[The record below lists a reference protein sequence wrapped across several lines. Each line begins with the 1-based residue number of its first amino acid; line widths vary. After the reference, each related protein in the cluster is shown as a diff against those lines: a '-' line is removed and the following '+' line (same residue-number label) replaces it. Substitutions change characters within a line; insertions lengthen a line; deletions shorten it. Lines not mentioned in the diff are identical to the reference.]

1 VTGTDVTTTDD
12 EVPGDDSH
20 GCEIPSDEIPG
31 DEIDEVREPSRNI
44 RMVATAIV
52 IIPFVTAV
60 LRAVRSDW
68 FPVGD
73 NALLFIRT
81 RDVWTEDHPFLGSW
95 TSASLSVGENM
106 NNPGALYDWL
116 VAPFAHLLAPGPAAA
131 IGVALI
137 NIVMVCVISA
147 AAHRVGGWAFQRWVL
162 LATALMAW
170 SMGSELLID
179 IWQANALIFAFIA
192 LLIIGVGIAA
202 GDDGLLPWAAFI
214 TTLLLQTHISY
225 AYILVFLV
233 LGVVGVRV
241 WLRHEIDSS
250 AWRRPVGVSAAIIA
264 VLWAPSVWEQ
274 FFGTGKG
281 NMSRLLGNSSGG
293 DFSLG
298 LDNAAQIVGSLGVR
312 PPFWGRSGYSTTVV
326 VTKITET
333 AEGQTLDVP
342 GVLPL
347 WAASLGLT
355 ILVAMLAGLA
365 WLAHAGR
372 RRPETAAG
380 ILAIVVL
387 FGSVLALSRLTIGT
401 VGLSPHHVRWAWPLM
416 AFVHLVIVW
425 LAVSAWQARRRQ
437 EVSPDQRLDRG
448 IDIVVGVLIV
458 VVSALNIP
466 FLAQPSGPTAEFRTL
481 PTMNRIEPQL
491 EQLDGFAPVLYDI
504 STLRIYEPYSSTM
517 MMWLQEREIEFR
529 VDNEGMIR
537 QLGEARRADGT
548 EPTRIFQLEGV
559 AARTFRGPEC
569 LLAEAS
575 LLTNDDDT
583 AVRQLIED
591 AAAELAPAIGTDPES
606 AFDAIVRREFDL
618 FEPAQQARVDIWIDS
633 AYALF
638 ADGDICDML

>member
-1 VTGTDVTTTDD
+1 MTDVTPTAD
-12 EVPGDDSH
+12 EV
-20 GCEIPSDEIPG
+20 PSDEIHNLDVDG
-31 DEIDEVREPSRNI
+31 DGVSGDDLNVTGEPSRNI
-44 RMVATAIV
+44 RMAATAIV
-52 IIPFVTAV
+52 IVPFVTAV
-60 LRAVRSDW
+60 LRAVRNDW

-81 RDVWTEDHPFLGSW
+81 RDVWSEHHPFLGSW

-131 IGVALI
+131 VGVALI

-147 AAHRVGGWAFQRWVL
+147 AAHRVGGWAFQRWAL

-179 IWQANALIFAFIA
+179 IWQPNALIFAFIS

-202 GDDGLLPWAAFI
+202 GDDGLLPWAAFV

-225 AYILVFLV
+225 AYIFVFLV
-233 LGVVGVRV
+233 LGVGGIRI
-241 WLRHEIDSS
+241 WQRHEIDSS
-250 AWRRPVGVSAAIIA
+250 AWRRPVGVSALLIA
-264 VLWAPSVWEQ
+264 ALWAPSLWEQ

-281 NMSRLLGNSSGG
+281 NMLRLLGNSSGG

-326 VTKITET
+326 VTKIAES
-333 AEGQTLDVP
+333 AEGRTLDVP

-347 WAASLGLT
+347 WAAALGLT
-355 ILVAMLAGLA
+355 VLVAILAGQA
-365 WLAHAGR
+365 WVAHRGR
-372 RRPETAAG
+372 RHPETAAG

-387 FGSVLALSRLTIGT
+387 IGSVLALSRLTIGT

-425 LAVSAWQARRRQ
+425 LAASAWLARRHQ
-437 EVSPDQRLDRG
+437 GVGPDQRLERNVNV
-448 IDIVVGVLIV
+448 VVGVLIV

-481 PTMNRIEPQL
+481 PTMSRIEPQL
-491 EQLDGFAPVLYDI
+491 AQLDAFAPVLYDI

-517 MMWLQEREIEFR
+517 MMWLQEKDIEFR
-529 VDNEGMIR
+529 VDDEGMIR
-537 QLGEARRADGT
+537 QLGETRRADGT

-559 AARTFRGPEC
+559 AARTFGGSEC

-575 LLTNDDDT
+575 LLTTHDDA
-583 AVRQLIED
+583 AVRQLIKG

-606 AFDAIVRREFDL
+606 AFDAIVRREFEL
-618 FEPAQQARVDIWIDS
+618 FEPEQQSRVDIWIDS

-638 ADGDICDML
+638 ADGDICNTL

>member
-1 VTGTDVTTTDD
+1 MTETDLSDADDVISDD
-12 EVPGDDSH
+12 EQPDD
-20 GCEIPSDEIPG
+20 EQPD
-31 DEIDEVREPSRNI
+31 DAVLDEPSKRI
-44 RMVATAIV
+44 RIAATAIV
-52 IIPFVTAV
+52 IVPFVTAV
-60 LRAVRSDW
+60 LRAMRSDW

-81 RDVWTEDHPFLGSW
+81 RDVLTEDHPFLGSW

-116 VAPFAHLLAPGPAAA
+116 VAPFAHLLPPGPAAA

-137 NIVMVCVISA
+137 NVAMVCVISA
-147 AAHRVGGWAFQRWVL
+147 AAHRVGGWAFQRWAL

-192 LLIIGVGIAA
+192 VLIIGVGIAA

-225 AYILVFLV
+225 AYIFVFLV
-233 LGVVGVRV
+233 LGVVGVRI
-241 WLRHEIDSS
+241 WQRNEIDSS
-250 AWRRPVGVSAAIIA
+250 GWRRPVGVSAGIIA
-264 VLWAPSVWEQ
+264 VLWAPSLWEQ

-298 LDNAAQIVGSLGVR
+298 LDNAAQIVASLGVR

-333 AEGQTLDVP
+333 AEGRTLDVP

-347 WAASLGLT
+347 WAAALGLT
-355 ILVAMLAGLA
+355 VLVAMLAGLA

-372 RRPETAAG
+372 RRAETAAG

-387 FGSVLALSRLTIGT
+387 IGSVLALSRLTIGS

-425 LAVSAWQARRRQ
+425 LAVSAWQARRRADGIRPARRSRHRRRGGCVDRRRVAA
-437 EVSPDQRLDRG
+437 EHPVPRPTVRSDRRVPDPAHDEPHRTPARPARRFCAGALRHLDVADLRA
-448 IDIVVGVLIV
+448 V
-458 VVSALNIP
+458 
-466 FLAQPSGPTAEFRTL
+466 
-481 PTMNRIEPQL
+481 
-491 EQLDGFAPVLYDI
+491 QLDDDDVAPG
-504 STLRIYEPYSSTM
+504 TGH
-517 MMWLQEREIEFR
+517 R
-529 VDNEGMIR
+529 VPRRRRGHDSP
-537 QLGEARRADGT
+537 ARRGPPRRRHRAHADL
-548 EPTRIFQLEGV
+548 P
-559 AARTFRGPEC
+559 ARRGRRPH
-569 LLAEAS
+569 
-575 LLTNDDDT
+575 
-583 AVRQLIED
+583 
-591 AAAELAPAIGTDPES
+591 
-606 AFDAIVRREFDL
+606 VRRARMSPRRG
-618 FEPAQQARVDIWIDS
+618 EPAHRRGRCS
-633 AYALF
+633 RSSS
-638 ADGDICDML
+638 

>member
-1 VTGTDVTTTDD
+1 MTEIEVTDTEAADD
-12 EVPGDDSH
+12 ETPDGGGPDVAG
-20 GCEIPSDEIPG
+20 
-31 DEIDEVREPSRNI
+31 EPSKRVRI
-44 RMVATAIV
+44 AATAVVIV
-52 IIPFVTAV
+52 PFLTAV
-60 LRAVRSDW
+60 LRALRSDW
-68 FPVGD
+68 FPIGD

-81 RDVWTEDHPFLGSW
+81 RDVLTEDHPFLGSW

-106 NNPGALYDWL
+106 NNPGALYDWM
-116 VAPFAHLLAPGPAAA
+116 VAPFAHLLPPGPAAA

-147 AAHRVGGWAFQRWVL
+147 AAHRVGGWAFQRWAL

-202 GDDGLLPWAAFI
+202 GDDGLLPWAAVI

-225 AYILVFLV
+225 AYIFVFIV

-241 WLRHEIDSS
+241 WQRREIDSS
-250 AWRRPVGVSAAIIA
+250 QWRRPVGVSAAIIG
-264 VLWAPSVWEQ
+264 VLWAPSLWEQ
-274 FFGTGKG
+274 FFGPGKG

-298 LDNAAQIVGSLGVR
+298 LDNAAQIVASLGVR

-326 VTKITET
+326 VTKISET
-333 AEGQTLDVP
+333 AEGRTLDVP
-342 GVLPL
+342 GLVPL
-347 WAASLGLT
+347 WAAALGLSA
-355 ILVAMLAGLA
+355 LVAVLASLA
-365 WLAHAGR
+365 FLSYRAER
-372 RRPETAAG
+372 RAETAAG

-387 FGSVLALSRLTIGT
+387 VGSVLALSRLTIGS

-425 LAVSAWQARRRQ
+425 LAASALLG
-437 EVSPDQRLDRG
+437 QRSGEGSGHRVGRG
-448 IDIVVGVLIV
+448 IDVVVGALIV
-458 VVSALNIP
+458 VVSLVNIP

-481 PTMNRIEPQL
+481 PTMRRIEPQL
-491 EQLDGFAPVLYDI
+491 EQLDGFDPVLYDI
-504 STLRIYEPYSSTM
+504 STLRIYEPFSSTM
-517 MMWLQEREIEFR
+517 MMWLQERDIEFR
-529 VDNEGMIR
+529 VDDEGMVR

-559 AARTFRGPEC
+559 AARTFDGPEC

-575 LLTNDDDT
+575 LLTTEDD
-583 AVRQLIED
+583 ASVRELIED
-591 AAAELAPAIGTDPES
+591 AAVRLAPAIGTDPDS
-606 AFDAIVRREFDL
+606 AFDAIVRREFDV
-618 FEPAQQARVDIWIDS
+618 FEPEQRARVDVWTDS

-638 ADGDICDML
+638 ADGDICDIR